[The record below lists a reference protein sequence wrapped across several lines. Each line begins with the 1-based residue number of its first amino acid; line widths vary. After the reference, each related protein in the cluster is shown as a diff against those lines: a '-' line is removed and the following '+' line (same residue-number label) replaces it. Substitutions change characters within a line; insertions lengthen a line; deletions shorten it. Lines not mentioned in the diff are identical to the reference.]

1 MAKVIFW
8 KEWYDGTPV
17 KIGLEGQKAEG
28 SGGCT

>member
-1 MAKVIFW
+1 MTKVIFW